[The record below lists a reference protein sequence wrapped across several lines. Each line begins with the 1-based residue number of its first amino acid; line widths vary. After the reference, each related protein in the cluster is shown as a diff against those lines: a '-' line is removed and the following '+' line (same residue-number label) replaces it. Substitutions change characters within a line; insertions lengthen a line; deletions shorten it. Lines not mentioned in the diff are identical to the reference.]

1 MAVILNKN
9 SFCRI
14 YGLPLFASKTTF
26 ARIDFLRQ
34 GERLETKRAL
44 RMLNFLR
51 KTRHKKNN
59 YAMFARMGNST
70 KSMYTYYRQCGQL
83 QGIH

>member
-1 MAVILNKN
+1 MG
-9 SFCRI
+9 
-14 YGLPLFASKTTF
+14 YPLFASKQTF
-26 ARIDFLRQ
+26 ARIVFLPQ

-44 RMLNFLR
+44 RMLNFLL

-70 KSMYTYYRQCGQL
+70 ESKYNYYRQCERL